1 MPPINSQYSKYQ
13 FKTDNY
19 SVAVT
24 DDYVTFQI
32 ATAKTCT
39 LPKAGLCPPNA
50 APAYNV
56 KQIISSG
63 SSGDTLTIA
72 VASGD
77 VLLGVGSLAAGQ
89 NTIVTSQG
97 TTIWTSLGGGG
108 QAGVSGYSGV
118 SGFSGYSGVSGYSG
132 YSGASGFSGYSG
144 ASGYSGYSGISGYSG
159 YSGISGYSGKSGY
172 SGTSGFS
179 GYSKP

>member
-1 MPPINSQYSKYQ
+1 MPLNSFYTKYEA
-13 FKTDNY
+13 KTDNY
-19 SVAVT
+19 TIPVT
-24 DDYVTFQI
+24 TDVVTFTI
-32 ATAKTCT
+32 ASAKTAT

-50 APAYNV
+50 TPAYNV

-144 ASGYSGYSGISGYSG
+144 ASGFSGYSGASGYSG
-159 YSGISGYSGKSGY
+159 YSGISGASGRSGY

-179 GYSKP
+179 GYSG

>member
-1 MPPINSQYSKYQ
+1 MPLNSPYSTYQ
-13 FKTDNY
+13 FKTTSY
-19 SVAVT
+19 TVLKT
-24 DDYVTFQI
+24 DDVVTFQI
-32 ATAKTCT
+32 AAPATAT
-39 LPKAGLCPPNA
+39 LPKAGTCPPMSLQNQ
-50 APAYNV
+50 

-77 VLLGVGSLAAGQ
+77 VLLGVGTLAAGQ

-97 TTIWTSLGGGG
+97 TNVWTSLGGGG
-108 QAGVSGYSGV
+108 QAGTSGYSGV

-132 YSGASGFSGYSG
+132 YSGLSGFSGYSGASGFSGYSG
-144 ASGYSGYSGISGYSG
+144 ASGFSGYSGISGA
-159 YSGISGYSGKSGY
+159 SGKSGY

-179 GYSKP
+179 GYSG